1 MVSLVD
7 LAPLKETITVRGKS
21 FELSGIPA
29 FVIVDLLVEF
39 PELRRIFAEKE
50 LRQNELAALIAGS
63 GRLAGALI
71 AAANGEYGNEE
82 AMRNAARLPPGDML
96 PFIAPILRLTFPQGV
111 RAFVEEVAAL
121 LPRAVGE
128 SGWVVAGKSQVQS
141 KPASATATP
150 QTPHGGIPQG
160 NSEDGQKLSSANV
173 KEEIQNF

>member
-7 LAPLKETITVRGKS
+7 LAPLKETIKVRGKD
-21 FELSGIPA
+21 FDLSGVPA
-29 FVIVDLLVEF
+29 IVIVDLLVEF

-63 GRLAGALI
+63 GRLAGAII

-82 AMRNAARLPPGDML
+82 AMANAARLPPGDLL
-96 PFIAPILRLTFPQGV
+96 PFIAPIIRLTFPQGV

-128 SGWVVAGKSQVQS
+128 SGWVVAGKSQAQS
-141 KPASATATP
+141 KHASATDTP
-150 QTPHGGIPQG
+150 QTSHGNTPPD
-160 NSEDGQKLSSANV
+160 NSEDGSRSSSDNDRV
-173 KEEIQNF
+173 VTQNF